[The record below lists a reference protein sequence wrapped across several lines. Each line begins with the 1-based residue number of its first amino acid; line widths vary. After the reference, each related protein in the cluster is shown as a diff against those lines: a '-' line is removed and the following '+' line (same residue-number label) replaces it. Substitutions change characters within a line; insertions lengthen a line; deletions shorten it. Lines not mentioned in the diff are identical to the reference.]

1 MQCPPL
7 TTLME
12 KFRDTPIGRS
22 LICHRGSDNKKQDE
36 KMRNDGKEDLILIRI
51 QKNRKESWKKIC
63 KERNITLTNLIIAS
77 VENRILEDE
86 RKKILTFIEKQDNIF
101 IKIETN
107 INQIARVANTQ
118 KFISSK
124 ELNYF
129 QNQLKTIIELKE
141 QQNEIFIK
149 IYALMADDR

>member
-1 MQCPPL
+1 
-7 TTLME
+7 ME
-12 KFRDTPIGRS
+12 KRDYI
-22 LICHRGSDNKKQDE
+22 K
-36 KMRNDGKEDLILIRI
+36 IRI
-51 QKNRKESWKKIC
+51 SITRKQHWKRIC
-63 KERNITLTNLIIAS
+63 KEKNITLTNLITAS

-107 INQIARVANTQ
+107 INQIARIANTQ

-124 ELNYF
+124 ELNHF
-129 QNQLKTIIELKE
+129 QNQLNEIIDLKK

-149 IYALMADDR
+149 IYSLIANDS

>member
-1 MQCPPL
+1 
-7 TTLME
+7 ME
-12 KFRDTPIGRS
+12 KRDYI
-22 LICHRGSDNKKQDE
+22 K
-36 KMRNDGKEDLILIRI
+36 IRI
-51 QKNRKESWKKIC
+51 SITRKQHWKRIC
-63 KERNITLTNLIIAS
+63 KEKNITLTNLITAS

-107 INQIARVANTQ
+107 INQIARIANSQ

-129 QNQLKTIIELKE
+129 QNQLDEITDLKK
-141 QQNEIFIK
+141 QQNKIFTK
-149 IYALMADDR
+149 IYSLIANDS

>member
-1 MQCPPL
+1 M
-7 TTLME
+7 
-12 KFRDTPIGRS
+12 
-22 LICHRGSDNKKQDE
+22 
-36 KMRNDGKEDLILIRI
+36 GKEELIIIRI
-51 QKNRKESWKKIC
+51 QKSQKENWKKIC
-63 KERNITLTNLIIAS
+63 KEKNITLTNLITAS

-107 INQIARVANTQ
+107 INQIARIVNGQ

-124 ELNYF
+124 EFNHF
-129 QNQLKTIIELKE
+129 QNQLNEITDLKK

-149 IYALMADDR
+149 IYSLIADDC

>member
-1 MQCPPL
+1 
-7 TTLME
+7 ME
-12 KFRDTPIGRS
+12 KRDYI
-22 LICHRGSDNKKQDE
+22 K
-36 KMRNDGKEDLILIRI
+36 IRI
-51 QKNRKESWKKIC
+51 SITRKQHWKKIC
-63 KERNITLTNLIIAS
+63 KEKNITLTNLITAS

-107 INQIARVANTQ
+107 INQIARIANAQ

-129 QNQLKTIIELKE
+129 QSQLKAITELKE
-141 QQNEIFIK
+141 KQNEIFTK
-149 IYALMADDR
+149 IYSLIADDC

>member
-1 MQCPPL
+1 
-7 TTLME
+7 ME
-12 KFRDTPIGRS
+12 KRDYI
-22 LICHRGSDNKKQDE
+22 K
-36 KMRNDGKEDLILIRI
+36 IRI
-51 QKNRKESWKKIC
+51 SITRKQHWKRIC
-63 KERNITLTNLIIAS
+63 KEKNITLTNLITAS

-107 INQIARVANTQ
+107 INQIARIANAQ

-124 ELNYF
+124 ELNHF
-129 QNQLKTIIELKE
+129 QNQLNEITDLKK

-149 IYALMADDR
+149 IYSLIANDS

>member
-1 MQCPPL
+1 M
-7 TTLME
+7 
-12 KFRDTPIGRS
+12 
-22 LICHRGSDNKKQDE
+22 
-36 KMRNDGKEDLILIRI
+36 GKEGLVLIRI
-51 QKNRKESWKKIC
+51 QKIKKEHWKKIC
-63 KERNITLTNLIIAS
+63 KEKNITLTNLIIAS

-107 INQIARVANTQ
+107 INQIARIANAQ

-124 ELNYF
+124 ELNHF
-129 QNQLKTIIELKE
+129 QNQLNEITDLKK

-149 IYALMADDR
+149 IYSLIANDS

>member
-1 MQCPPL
+1 M
-7 TTLME
+7 
-12 KFRDTPIGRS
+12 
-22 LICHRGSDNKKQDE
+22 
-36 KMRNDGKEDLILIRI
+36 GKEELIIIRI
-51 QKNRKESWKKIC
+51 QKSQKENWKKIC
-63 KERNITLTNLIIAS
+63 KEKNITLTNLITAS

-107 INQIARVANTQ
+107 INQIAKIANAQ

-124 ELNYF
+124 ELNHF
-129 QNQLKTIIELKE
+129 QNQLNEITDLKK

-149 IYALMADDR
+149 IYSLIADDR

>member
-1 MQCPPL
+1 MV
-7 TTLME
+7 T
-12 KFRDTPIGRS
+12 R
-22 LICHRGSDNKKQDE
+22 KQH
-36 KMRNDGKEDLILIRI
+36 
-51 QKNRKESWKKIC
+51 WKKIC

-107 INQIARVANTQ
+107 INQIAIVANTQ

-129 QNQLKTIIELKE
+129 QNQLKTIIKLKE
-141 QQNEIFIK
+141 KQNEVFLKIFSMLAK
-149 IYALMADDR
+149 

>member
-1 MQCPPL
+1 
-7 TTLME
+7 ME
-12 KFRDTPIGRS
+12 KRDYI
-22 LICHRGSDNKKQDE
+22 K
-36 KMRNDGKEDLILIRI
+36 IRI
-51 QKNRKESWKKIC
+51 SITRKQHWKRIC
-63 KERNITLTNLIIAS
+63 KEKNITLTNLIIAS

-107 INQIARVANTQ
+107 INQIARIANAQ

-129 QNQLKTIIELKE
+129 QSQLKAITELKE
-141 QQNEIFIK
+141 KQNEIFTK
-149 IYALMADDR
+149 IYSLIADDC

>member
-1 MQCPPL
+1 
-7 TTLME
+7 ME
-12 KFRDTPIGRS
+12 KRDYI
-22 LICHRGSDNKKQDE
+22 K
-36 KMRNDGKEDLILIRI
+36 IRI
-51 QKNRKESWKKIC
+51 SITRKQHWKRIC
-63 KERNITLTNLIIAS
+63 KEKNITLTNLITAS

-107 INQIARVANTQ
+107 INQIARIANAQ

-129 QNQLKTIIELKE
+129 QSQLKNITELKE
-141 QQNEIFIK
+141 KQNEIFIK
-149 IYALMADDR
+149 IYSLIANDS

>member
-1 MQCPPL
+1 
-7 TTLME
+7 ME
-12 KFRDTPIGRS
+12 KRDHI
-22 LICHRGSDNKKQDE
+22 K
-36 KMRNDGKEDLILIRI
+36 IRI
-51 QKNRKESWKKIC
+51 SKTRKEHWKRIC
-63 KERNITLTNLIIAS
+63 KEKSITLTNLITAS

-107 INQIARVANTQ
+107 INQIARIANAQ

-129 QNQLKTIIELKE
+129 QSQLKAITELKE
-141 QQNEIFIK
+141 KQNEIFTK
-149 IYALMADDR
+149 IYSLIADDS